1 MVRLKL
7 IAFSLFFSLPSIAA
21 EIQEDKQLASL
32 NSPVS
37 LATLA
42 ETAFGLIIVLGF
54 IVLLAWLIKR
64 TNQLQTSANGKLKII
79 AGLPLG
85 TRERIVLVEVGKEQ
99 ILVGV
104 TAQQIQTLHVLKE
117 PINSDDA
124 ATPPSQFATKLK
136 HVLSQ
141 QDKS

>member
-1 MVRLKL
+1 MLRLPL
-7 IAFSLFFSLPSIAA
+7 FIVSLLLSAPSFA
-21 EIQEDKQLASL
+21 EDKQLASL
-32 NSPVS
+32 NSPIS
-37 LATLA
+37 LASLA
-42 ETAFGLIIVLGF
+42 ETAFGLLIVIGF
-54 IVLLAWLIKR
+54 IVLLAWLIRR

-124 ATPPSQFATKLK
+124 TAATSQFATKLK
-136 HVLSQ
+136 HVLTQ

>member
-1 MVRLKL
+1 MMR
-7 IAFSLFFSLPSIAA
+7 AYLFILCLFLTLPVYAA
-21 EIQEDKQLASL
+21 DTNEDKQLESL
-32 NSPVS
+32 SSPVS

-42 ETAFGLIIVLGF
+42 ETAFGLMIVLGF

-64 TNQLQTSANGKLKII
+64 SSQLQTSANGKLKII

-85 TRERIVLVEVGKEQ
+85 TRERIVLIEAGKEQ

-117 PINSDDA
+117 PIAPESFTEVSNG
-124 ATPPSQFATKLK
+124 FAEKLK
-136 HVLSQ
+136 HVLKQ
-141 QDKS
+141 QEKS

>member
-1 MVRLKL
+1 
-7 IAFSLFFSLPSIAA
+7 
-21 EIQEDKQLASL
+21 
-32 NSPVS
+32 
-37 LATLA
+37 
-42 ETAFGLIIVLGF
+42 
-54 IVLLAWLIKR
+54 
-64 TNQLQTSANGKLKII
+64 
-79 AGLPLG
+79 
-85 TRERIVLVEVGKEQ
+85 VLVEVGKEQ

-124 ATPPSQFATKLK
+124 TAATSQFATKLK

>member
-1 MVRLKL
+1 MLRLPL
-7 IAFSLFFSLPSIAA
+7 FIVSLLLSAPSFA
-21 EIQEDKQLASL
+21 EDKQLASL
-32 NSPVS
+32 NSPIS
-37 LATLA
+37 LASLA
-42 ETAFGLIIVLGF
+42 ETAFGLLIVIGF

-124 ATPPSQFATKLK
+124 TAPTSQFATKLK
-136 HVLSQ
+136 HVLNQ

>member
-1 MVRLKL
+1 MLRLPL
-7 IAFSLFFSLPSIAA
+7 FIVSLLLSAPSFA
-21 EIQEDKQLASL
+21 EDKQLASL
-32 NSPVS
+32 NSPIS
-37 LATLA
+37 LASLA
-42 ETAFGLIIVLGF
+42 ETAFGLLIVIGF
-54 IVLLAWLIKR
+54 IVLLAWLIRR

-124 ATPPSQFATKLK
+124 TAATSQFATKLK

>member
-1 MVRLKL
+1 MMRFTLF
-7 IAFSLFFSLPSIAA
+7 IISLFSTLQVFAA
-21 EIQEDKQLASL
+21 ETADDKQLASL

-54 IVLLAWLIKR
+54 IVLLAWLVKR

-79 AGLPLG
+79 AGLALG
-85 TRERIVLVEVGKEQ
+85 TRERIVLIEAGNEQ

-117 PINSDDA
+117 PIDSDSS
-124 ATPPSQFATKLK
+124 TQPTNGFAEKLK
-136 HVLSQ
+136 HVLNQ